1 MAEEAGGGGRVCG
14 DEVFAALK
22 EVGVVVELG
31 PVLGEFGGRRD
42 GVGGKHSVVASGNKE
57 RSCKRKRKEGG
68 GRI

>member
-14 DEVFAALK
+14 DKVFAALK

-42 GVGGKHSVVASGNKE
+42 GVGGKHSVVASGN
-57 RSCKRKRKEGG
+57 
-68 GRI
+68 